1 MANKHSI
8 IVGIRESAFLLAGLA
23 LLILPLFARA
33 QSMAYDAVL
42 TNNAVPVGESTV
54 IQVRFQNC
62 EPAKLPEIPE
72 IDGLTITYSGPS
84 RSSSYNF
91 VNGRQTT
98 LITVV
103 HQFTVSPQKEG
114 TFVIPPIESS
124 INGKVYKTQALR
136 LMVSKGRDYSQ
147 YAFIRVRVAKQSVYV
162 GEMFQ
167 LAVDLYE
174 RNAKLEEKP
183 VIPTDGFIIAE
194 VGQPNQTQT
203 RVGNQVYNRVT
214 FRYLAR
220 AVKTGD
226 LAIGPITWKVPLFF
240 KDNSRARRR
249 NSIDSIFRNLVDLNS
264 TVRRDVTLTSDPI
277 SLDVKALPEEGK
289 PENFTGAVGNFT
301 MSFEASPTEVT
312 AGDPITL
319 TMTLEGRGAL
329 EALKMP
335 SFDSWR
341 EFKQYQETSSVAY
354 SDEIGLSGRKTF
366 EKVVIPNNA
375 EITTLPEIT
384 YSFFDPLD
392 ESYKTLVQAPIP
404 LVVKPN
410 LQAASQPTVIAGAG
424 GFDIPVNIATNIV
437 HIKPHFGTVATGT
450 APLITQKWFLW
461 AQLIPLLV
469 WGGAFTYRLQKNA
482 SGKNPRALRKKRV
495 NSIVNEGLTNLRTL
509 AAGNQSE
516 EFFALLF
523 RLLQEQ
529 IGERLDLPA
538 IAITEAIIDER
549 LQEQLSSPEVLQSLE
564 RLFHTCNQSRYAP
577 VDSPEELN
585 QLALEA
591 ESIFDELQQLPDP
604 IAK

>member
-1 MANKHSI
+1 MGNEHSI
-8 IVGIRESAFLLAGLA
+8 LNRKRRAVFLLANLV
-23 LLILPLFARA
+23 LLILPLLARG

-42 TNNAVPVGESTV
+42 TNNSVPVGESTV
-54 IQVRFQNC
+54 LQVRFQNC
-62 EPAKLPEIPE
+62 EPSKLPEIPE

-103 HQFTVSPQKEG
+103 HQYTINPNKEG
-114 TFVIPPIESS
+114 TFVIPPIEST
-124 INGKVYKTQALR
+124 INGKNYKTKALR
-136 LMVSKGRDYSQ
+136 LSVAKGRDYSQ
-147 YAFIRVRVAKQSVYV
+147 YAFIRVRVPKQSVYV

-174 RNAKLEEKP
+174 LNAKLEEKP
-183 VIPTDGFIIAE
+183 VIPTDGFVISE

-240 KDNSRARRR
+240 KDNSRSRRR

-264 TVRRDVTLTSDPI
+264 TIRRDVTLNSDPI
-277 SLDVKALPEEGK
+277 NLDVRPLPDEGK
-289 PENFTGAVGNFT
+289 PDDFTGAVGNFT
-301 MSFEASPTEVT
+301 MNFEASPTDVT

-319 TMTLEGRGAL
+319 TMSIEGRGAL
-329 EALKMP
+329 EALRMP

-341 EFKQYQETSSVAY
+341 EFKQYKETSSISY
-354 SDEIGLSGRKTF
+354 SDEIGLSGRKVF

-375 EITTLPEIT
+375 EITTLPEIK
-384 YSFFDPLD
+384 YSFFDPL
-392 ESYKTLVQAPIP
+392 EEAYKTLIQAPIP
-404 LVVKPN
+404 LLVKPN
-410 LQAASQPTVIAGAG
+410 LQAASQPTVIADAG
-424 GFDIPVNIATNIV
+424 GFDIPMNIATNIV
-437 HIKPHFGTVATGT
+437 HIKPHFGTIATGT
-450 APLITQKWFLW
+450 APLIRQPWFLW
-461 AQLIPLLV
+461 FQLIPLLAF
-469 WGGAFTYRLQKNA
+469 GGAFTYRLQQNA
-482 SGKNPRALRKKRV
+482 SGRNPRALRKKRV
-495 NSIVNEGLTNLRTL
+495 NGLITDGLTNLRTL
-509 AAGNQSE
+509 ATGNQSE

-538 IAITEAIIDER
+538 IAITESIIDER
-549 LQEQLSSPEVLQSLE
+549 LQEQLSTPEVLQSLE

-585 QLALEA
+585 QLAQEA
-591 ESIFDELQQLPDP
+591 ETIFEELQQLPDP